1 MVEPALARRCSDNVG
16 ESFAHMKNN
25 VAPEQMQTS
34 AVNASPKRIFEKRDI
49 FFLGRLTGR
58 LRGPS

>member
-1 MVEPALARRCSDNVG
+1 
-16 ESFAHMKNN
+16 MKNN

-58 LRGPS
+58 LRGPL